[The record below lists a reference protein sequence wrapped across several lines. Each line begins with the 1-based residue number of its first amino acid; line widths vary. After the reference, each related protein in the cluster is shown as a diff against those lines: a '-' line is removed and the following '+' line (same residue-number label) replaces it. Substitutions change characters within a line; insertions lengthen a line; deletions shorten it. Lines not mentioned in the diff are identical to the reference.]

1 MKKSPLLTLFF
12 VVFIDL
18 LGFGIVIP
26 ILPYYAKTFG
36 ASAFT
41 LGWLMA
47 SYSIAQFIF
56 SPFWGRL
63 SDRWG
68 RRPILLVTILGGACC
83 LAASALATQLWI
95 LFLARILGGMFAAN
109 ISTASAYIAD
119 ITSEE
124 NRAKGM
130 GVIGAG
136 FGLGFIFGPAIGGI
150 LSVYGYPTPLLL
162 GAFLGLVNFLFAFF
176 LLEESL
182 KNRTAVTPRLS
193 RKEAFGLALAKNG
206 TAIPILLFFLSTL
219 AFTQLEVVFALYVL
233 QKFSLGARD
242 AGWMLAGMGFMS
254 ALLQGGL
261 IGKLAK
267 RFGEANLATFGFLCF
282 FVFLAIIPMAA
293 NAKTF
298 ALFLMGVAIGN
309 GLVNP
314 SLSSLVSKSAA
325 SHQRGLIMGV
335 YQSGGSFARIV
346 GPPLAGILFDRQG
359 PASPIF
365 LSSIIMFAALIVT
378 LVTRKRLQ

>member
-1 MKKSPLLTLFF
+1 M
-12 VVFIDL
+12 
-18 LGFGIVIP
+18 
-26 ILPYYAKTFG
+26 
-36 ASAFT
+36 
-41 LGWLMA
+41 
-47 SYSIAQFIF
+47 
-56 SPFWGRL
+56 
-63 SDRWG
+63 
-68 RRPILLVTILGGACC
+68 
-83 LAASALATQLWI
+83 AASALATQLWI